1 MGEVIMS
8 MHMHP
13 FYFRHLLHK
22 TGCSTKLW
30 CGIWMVDWLVRV

>member
-13 FYFRHLLHK
+13 F
-22 TGCSTKLW
+22 
-30 CGIWMVDWLVRV
+30 